1 MERIMFNKIIKPII
15 GALAIAVFFTG
26 CTASSKPGKNGW
38 YVDYDAAKKAA
49 QKKNKNL
56 LILFSV
62 NDTDEESRTLKEK
75 VFDTK
80 EFVSALSKHFILVNL
95 DFSIAS
101 SDDDEDQNEKE
112 KKKAEERQR
121 KIEYMGHIASLYNVD
136 SIPSVFL
143 ATKEGYYAAKLETSD
158 EDASPEAYI
167 KLIESKTADLDKIDT
182 LADAVCAASGVEKA
196 RAIDAL
202 SEATDDTRRLLL
214 ADLFRTIPSLDPEN
228 ETGLTGKYILLTAV
242 SDASTFYMQR
252 DFASAIQA
260 LASAA
265 EDKRL
270 SGRERQQ
277 AYYYAGELLITSG
290 DTDYKAVS
298 DYFQKSYDADPESE
312 YAPQLAEM
320 LKSLKGE
327 IERISGDGKQR

>member
-1 MERIMFNKIIKPII
+1 MFNKKIKPII

-26 CTASSKPGKNGW
+26 CSASAKAAKNGW
-38 YVDYDAAKKAA
+38 YVDYDEAKKEA

-56 LILFSV
+56 FIFFSV
-62 NDTDEESRTLKEK
+62 VDSDEESRTLKEK

-80 EFVSALSKHFILVNL
+80 EFVSALSKRFILVNL
-95 DFSIAS
+95 DFSAS
-101 SDDDEDQNEKE
+101 LSGDDEDQSEKG
-112 KKKAEERQR
+112 KKEAEERQR

-143 ATKEGYYAAKLETSD
+143 ATKEGYCAAKIEASD
-158 EDASPEAYI
+158 EDAAPEAYI
-167 KLIESKTADLDKIDT
+167 KLIESKTDDLDKINT
-182 LADAVCAASGVEKA
+182 LADAVRAASGAEKV

-202 SEATDDTRRLLL
+202 SEATEDTRRLLL
-214 ADLFRTIPSLDPEN
+214 ADLFRTVSSLDPEN
-228 ETGLTGKYILLTAV
+228 ETGLVGKYILLTAV

-277 AYYYAGELLITSG
+277 AYYYAGEFLITSG
-290 DTDYKAVS
+290 STDYKAVF

-312 YAPQLAEM
+312 YAPRIAEM
-320 LKSLKGE
+320 LVALKEE

>member
-1 MERIMFNKIIKPII
+1 MFNKKIKPII
-15 GALAIAVFFTG
+15 GALAIAVFFTA
-26 CTASSKPGKNGW
+26 CSASVKAGKNGW
-38 YVDYDAAKKAA
+38 YVDYDEAKKAA

-56 LILFSV
+56 LIFFSV
-62 NDTDEESRTLKEK
+62 VDNDAESWTLKEK

-80 EFVSALSKHFILVNL
+80 EFVSALSKRFILVNL
-95 DFSIAS
+95 DFSAS
-101 SDDDEDQNEKE
+101 LSGDDEDQSEKG

-143 ATKEGYYAAKLETSD
+143 ATKEGYCAAKIEASD

-167 KLIESKTADLDKIDT
+167 KLIESKTDDLDKINT
-182 LADAVCAASGVEKA
+182 LADAVRAASGAEKV

-202 SEATDDTRRLLL
+202 SEATEDTRRLLL
-214 ADLFRTIPSLDPEN
+214 ADLFRTVSSLDPEN
-228 ETGLTGKYILLTAV
+228 ETGLVGKYILLTAV

-277 AYYYAGELLITSG
+277 AYYYAGEFLITSG
-290 DTDYKAVS
+290 STDYKAVF
-298 DYFQKSYDADPESE
+298 DYFQKSYDADPENE
-312 YAPQLAEM
+312 YAPRIVQM
-320 LKSLKGE
+320 LVSLKEE

>member
-1 MERIMFNKIIKPII
+1 MMFNKKIKPII

-26 CTASSKPGKNGW
+26 CSASAKVGKNGW
-38 YVDYDAAKKAA
+38 YVDYDEAKKEA

-62 NDTDEESRTLKEK
+62 VDNDKESRALKEK

-95 DFSIAS
+95 DFSAS
-101 SDDDEDQNEKE
+101 LSGDDEDQSEKG

-143 ATKEGYYAAKLETSD
+143 ATKEGYCAAKIEASD
-158 EDASPEAYI
+158 EDAAPEAYI
-167 KLIESKTADLDKIDT
+167 KLIESKTDDLDKINT
-182 LADAVCAASGVEKA
+182 LADAVRAASGAEKV

-202 SEATDDTRRLLL
+202 SEATEDTRRLLL
-214 ADLFRTIPSLDPEN
+214 ADLFRTVSSLDPEN
-228 ETGLTGKYILLTAV
+228 ETGLVGKYILLTAV

-260 LASAA
+260 LASAV

-277 AYYYAGELLITSG
+277 AYYYAGEFLITSG
-290 DTDYKAVS
+290 STDYKAVF

-312 YAPQLAEM
+312 YAPRIAQM
-320 LKSLKGE
+320 LVSLKEE
-327 IERISGDGKQR
+327 IERISSDGKQR

>member
-1 MERIMFNKIIKPII
+1 MFNKKIKPII

-26 CTASSKPGKNGW
+26 CSASAKAGKNGW
-38 YVDYDAAKKAA
+38 YIDYDEAKKAA

-62 NDTDEESRTLKEK
+62 DDNDEESRTLKEK
-75 VFDTK
+75 VFNTK
-80 EFVSALSKHFILVNL
+80 EFVSALSKRFILVNL
-95 DFSIAS
+95 DFSAS
-101 SDDDEDQNEKE
+101 LSGDDEEQSEKQ
-112 KKKAEERQR
+112 KKEAEERQR
-121 KIEYMGHIASLYNVD
+121 KIDYMGYVASLYNVD

-143 ATKEGYYAAKLETSD
+143 ATKEGYCAAKVETSD
-158 EDASPEAYI
+158 EDLTPEAYI
-167 KLIESKTADLDKIDT
+167 KLIESKTADLDKINT
-182 LADAVCAASGVEKA
+182 LADAVRAASGVEKA

-214 ADLFRTIPSLDPEN
+214 ADLFRTVSSLDPEN
-228 ETGLTGKYILLTAV
+228 ETGFVGKYILLTVV

-277 AYYYAGELLITSG
+277 AYYYAGEFLITSG
-290 DTDYKAVS
+290 STDYKAVF
-298 DYFQKSYDADPESE
+298 DYFQKAYDADPESE
-312 YAPQLAEM
+312 YAPRIARM
-320 LKSLKGE
+320 LVSLKEE

>member
-1 MERIMFNKIIKPII
+1 MFNKIIKPII

-26 CTASSKPGKNGW
+26 CSASAKAGKNGW
-38 YVDYDAAKKAA
+38 YVDYDAAKKEA

-56 LILFSV
+56 LIFFSV
-62 NDTDEESRTLKEK
+62 VDNDGESQALKEK

-80 EFVSALSKHFILVNL
+80 EFVSALSKRFILVNL
-95 DFSIAS
+95 DFSAS
-101 SDDDEDQNEKE
+101 LSEDTEDQSEKE

-143 ATKEGYYAAKLETSD
+143 ATKEGYYAAKIETSD
-158 EDASPEAYI
+158 EDAAPEAYI
-167 KLIESKTADLDKIDT
+167 KLIESKSADLDKINT
-182 LADAVCAASGVEKA
+182 LADAVRAASGVEKV

-214 ADLFRTIPSLDPEN
+214 ADLFRTVSSLDPEN
-228 ETGLTGKYILLTAV
+228 ETGLVGKYILLTSV
-242 SDASTFYMQR
+242 SDASTFYAQR

-270 SGRERQQ
+270 GGRERQQ
-277 AYYYAGELLITSG
+277 AYYYAGELLTTTGS
-290 DTDYKAVS
+290 TDYKAVF

-312 YAPQLAEM
+312 YAPRLAEM
-320 LKSLKGE
+320 LRSLKEE

>member
-1 MERIMFNKIIKPII
+1 MMFNKIIKPII
-15 GALAIAVFFTG
+15 GALAIATFFAG
-26 CTASSKPGKNGW
+26 CSASAKAGKNGW
-38 YVDYDAAKKAA
+38 YIDYDEAKKAA

-62 NDTDEESRTLKEK
+62 VDNDEESRVLKEK

-80 EFVSALSKHFILVNL
+80 EFVSTLSKRFILVNL
-95 DFSIAS
+95 DFSAS
-101 SDDDEDQNEKE
+101 LSGDDEGQSEKGEKE
-112 KKKAEERQR
+112 AEERQR
-121 KIEYMGHIASLYNVD
+121 KIDYMGYIASLYNVD

-143 ATKEGYYAAKLETSD
+143 ATKEGYCAAKIETSD

-167 KLIESKTADLDKIDT
+167 KLIESKTADLDKINT
-182 LADAVCAASGVEKA
+182 LADAVRAASGAEKV

-202 SEATDDTRRLLL
+202 SEATEDTRRLLL
-214 ADLFRTIPSLDPEN
+214 ADLFRTVSSLDPEN
-228 ETGLTGKYILLTAV
+228 ETGFVGKYILLTAV

-277 AYYYAGELLITSG
+277 AYYYAGEFLITSG
-290 DTDYKAVS
+290 STDYKAVF

-312 YAPQLAEM
+312 YAPRIARM
-320 LKSLKGE
+320 LVSLKEE

>member
-1 MERIMFNKIIKPII
+1 MFNKKIKPIL

-26 CTASSKPGKNGW
+26 CSASAKAGKNGW
-38 YVDYDAAKKAA
+38 YVDYDAAKKEA

-56 LILFSV
+56 LIFFSV
-62 NDTDEESRTLKEK
+62 VDNDGESQALKEK

-80 EFVSALSKHFILVNL
+80 EFISALSKRFILVNL
-95 DFSIAS
+95 DFSAS
-101 SDDDEDQNEKE
+101 LSEDTEDQSEKE

-143 ATKEGYYAAKLETSD
+143 ATKEGYYAAKIETSD
-158 EDASPEAYI
+158 EDAAPEAYI
-167 KLIESKTADLDKIDT
+167 KLIESKSADLDKINT
-182 LADAVCAASGVEKA
+182 LADAVRAASGVEKV

-214 ADLFRTIPSLDPEN
+214 ADLFRTVSSLDPEN
-228 ETGLTGKYILLTAV
+228 ETGLVGKYILLTSV
-242 SDASTFYMQR
+242 SDASTFYAQR

-270 SGRERQQ
+270 GGRERQQ
-277 AYYYAGELLITSG
+277 AYYYAGELLTTTVS
-290 DTDYKAVS
+290 TDYKAVF

-312 YAPQLAEM
+312 YAPRIAKM
-320 LKSLKGE
+320 LVALKEE
-327 IERISGDGKQR
+327 IERTSGDGKQR

>member
-1 MERIMFNKIIKPII
+1 MFNKKIKPII

-26 CTASSKPGKNGW
+26 CSVSAKAGKNGW
-38 YVDYDAAKKAA
+38 YVDYDAAKKEA

-56 LILFSV
+56 LIFFSV
-62 NDTDEESRTLKEK
+62 VDNDEESRTLKEK

-80 EFVSALSKHFILVNL
+80 EFVSALSKRFILVNL
-95 DFSIAS
+95 DFSAS
-101 SDDDEDQNEKE
+101 LSGDGEDQSEKG
-112 KKKAEERQR
+112 KKEAEELQR
-121 KIEYMGHIASLYNVD
+121 KIDYMGYIASLYNVD

-143 ATKEGYYAAKLETSD
+143 ATKEGYCAAKIETSD
-158 EDASPEAYI
+158 EDAALEAYI
-167 KLIESKTADLDKIDT
+167 KLIESKTDDLDKINT
-182 LADAVCAASGVEKA
+182 LADAVRAASGVEKV

-214 ADLFRTIPSLDPEN
+214 ADLFRTISSLDPN
-228 ETGLTGKYILLTAV
+228 DETGLAGKYILLTAV

-252 DFASAIQA
+252 DFAPAIQA

-265 EDKRL
+265 EDERL
-270 SGRERQQ
+270 SASERQQ
-277 AYYYAGELLITSG
+277 AYYYAGELLTTTGS
-290 DTDYKAVS
+290 TDYKAVF

-312 YAPQLAEM
+312 YAPRIAEM
-320 LKSLKGE
+320 LVALKEE

>member
-1 MERIMFNKIIKPII
+1 MMFNKSIKPII
-15 GALAIAVFFTG
+15 GALAVAVFFTG
-26 CTASSKPGKNGW
+26 CFASAKAGKNGW
-38 YVDYDAAKKAA
+38 YTDYDAAKKEA

-62 NDTDEESRTLKEK
+62 VDNDSESRTLKEK

-80 EFVSALSKHFILVNL
+80 EFVSALSKRFILVNL
-95 DFSIAS
+95 DFSTS
-101 SDDDEDQNEKE
+101 LSEDAEAQSEKE

-121 KIEYMGHIASLYNVD
+121 KIEYMGHIASLYNAD

-143 ATKEGYYAAKLETSD
+143 ATKEGYCAAKIEASD
-158 EDASPEAYI
+158 EDAAPEAYI
-167 KLIESKTADLDKIDT
+167 KLIESKIADLDKINA
-182 LADAVCAASGVEKA
+182 LADAVRAASGAEKV

-202 SEATDDTRRLLL
+202 TEATDDTRRLLL
-214 ADLFRTIPSLDPEN
+214 AELFRAIPSLDPN
-228 ETGLTGKYILLTAV
+228 DETGLVGKYILLTAV
-242 SDASTFYMQR
+242 SDASTFYMQS
-252 DFASAIQA
+252 DFDSAIQA

-270 SGRERQQ
+270 GGRDRQQ
-277 AYYYAGELLITSG
+277 AYYYAGALSITSG
-290 DTDYKAVS
+290 TTDYKAVF

-312 YAPQLAEM
+312 FAPQLAEM
-320 LKSLKGE
+320 LESLKEE

>member
-1 MERIMFNKIIKPII
+1 MFNKKIKPII

-26 CTASSKPGKNGW
+26 CSASAKVGKNGW
-38 YVDYDAAKKAA
+38 YVDYDEAKKEA

-62 NDTDEESRTLKEK
+62 VDNDKESRALKEK

-95 DFSIAS
+95 DFSAS
-101 SDDDEDQNEKE
+101 LSGDDEDQSEKG

-143 ATKEGYYAAKLETSD
+143 ATKEGYCAAKIEASD
-158 EDASPEAYI
+158 EDAAPEAYI
-167 KLIESKTADLDKIDT
+167 KLIESKTDDLDKINT
-182 LADAVCAASGVEKA
+182 LADAVRAASGAEKV

-202 SEATDDTRRLLL
+202 SEATEDTRRLLL
-214 ADLFRTIPSLDPEN
+214 ADLFRTVSSLDPEN
-228 ETGLTGKYILLTAV
+228 ETGLVGKYILLTAV

-260 LASAA
+260 LASAV

-277 AYYYAGELLITSG
+277 AYYYAGEFLITSG
-290 DTDYKAVS
+290 STDYKAVF

-312 YAPQLAEM
+312 YAPRIAQM
-320 LKSLKGE
+320 LVSLKEE
-327 IERISGDGKQR
+327 IERISSDGKQR